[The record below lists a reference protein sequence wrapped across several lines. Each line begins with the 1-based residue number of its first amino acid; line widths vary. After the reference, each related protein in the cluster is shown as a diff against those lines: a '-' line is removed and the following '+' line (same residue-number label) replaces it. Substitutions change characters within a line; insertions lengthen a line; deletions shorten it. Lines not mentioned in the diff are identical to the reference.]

1 MADLHGCRRARL
13 PAAALLSIIEDYA
26 VGHKQTPE
34 ADPFKGQC
42 QIGDC

>member
-1 MADLHGCRRARL
+1 MRHQAPQAV
-13 PAAALLSIIEDYA
+13 

>member
-1 MADLHGCRRARL
+1 MRRR
-13 PAAALLSIIEDYA
+13 PAQAV

-34 ADPFKGQC
+34 ADPFKGQS